1 MRKTILTIATI
12 GLLFTSCTKEDDLQ
26 PVVEP
31 TTPVVAVVVVVPPVL
46 CLDTSGVI
54 ISMMHDMTNGIDNI
68 DSYLTLSTSC
78 DTVEVVRNRTL
89 NEITYF
95 KGMTIFFDRNELTK

>member
-1 MRKTILTIATI
+1 MKTTILTILTI

-26 PVVEP
+26 PVVTP
-31 TTPVVAVVVVVPPVL
+31 TPVVVPTVL
-46 CLDTSGVI
+46 CSDTSGTI
-54 ISMMHDMTNGIDNI
+54 ISMHHDMTNGVNNI

-89 NEITYF
+89 NEITF
-95 KGMTIFFDRNELTK
+95 FNGMTIVFDRNELTK

>member
-1 MRKTILTIATI
+1 MKKTILTIATI

-26 PVVEP
+26 PVVVP
-31 TTPVVAVVVVVPPVL
+31 TTPVVVVVPPVL

-54 ISMMHDMTNGIDNI
+54 ISMMHDMTNGVDDI
-68 DSYLTLSTSC
+68 DSYSTLYTSC

-89 NEITYF
+89 NEITYL